1 MQAVTMAQPKSMK
14 TSKAREFQKEPMNSL
29 EAEIA
34 VTALHA
40 IGEFSVLRKLN
51 LEKETSFTQRSVQ
64 GSKIGL
70 CLDTETT
77 GLNHAEDKIIELGI
91 VAFEYDPISAEIIRV
106 TDRYNGFEDPGLPLP
121 KEIIEITG
129 ITDEMVCGQNLDDA
143 QVNMLANQ
151 AAVVIAHNAAFDR
164 KFVEARFPVFTTLPW
179 ACSVNQIDWREER
192 ISTRVLEY
200 LLFKFGLFIHAHRAL
215 DDAEGVLGI
224 LLGKLPVSKTPVFKA
239 LLNIYEEVTSKISAV
254 GAPFEKKD
262 VLKQRGYRWNDG
274 LQGGSKSWW
283 ISVPTALEKDELSW
297 LASAIYFDGSTDR
310 VEISRINAIDRFSVR
325 EK

>member
-1 MQAVTMAQPKSMK
+1 
-14 TSKAREFQKEPMNSL
+14 MNLL

-40 IGEFSVLRKLN
+40 TGEFSVLRKLN
-51 LEKETSFTQRSVQ
+51 LENETSFTNRTVQ

-91 VAFEYDPISAEIIRV
+91 VAFEFDPITAAIIRI
-106 TDRYNGFEDPGLPLP
+106 TDRYNGFEDPGRPLP

-129 ITDEMVCGQNLDDA
+129 ITDEMVRGQNLDDD
-143 QVNMLANQ
+143 QVNGLANQ
-151 AAVVIAHNAAFDR
+151 ATMVIAHNAGFDR
-164 KFVEARFPVFTTLPW
+164 KFVEARFPAFTKLPW
-179 ACSVNQIDWREER
+179 ACSVNQIDWQAER
-192 ISTRVLEY
+192 IATRVLEY

-224 LLGKLPVSKTPVFKA
+224 LLGQLPVSKSPVFKA
-239 LLNIYEEVTSKISAV
+239 LLNTYNEETSKICAV
-254 GAPFEKKD
+254 GAPFDKKD
-262 VLKQRGYRWNDG
+262 LLKQRGYRWSDG
-274 LQGGSKSWW
+274 SQGGSKAWW
-283 ISVPTALEKDELSW
+283 ISVSSVLENDELAW
-297 LASAIYFDGSTDR
+297 LASEVYSDGSTDR
-310 VEISRINAIDRFSVR
+310 LEISRLNAFDRFSVR

>member
-1 MQAVTMAQPKSMK
+1 MAASKQMK
-14 TSKAREFQKEPMNSL
+14 TSKTRDFQKEPMNSL

-40 IGEFSVLRKLN
+40 TGEFSILRKLN
-51 LEKETSFTQRSVQ
+51 LERESGFTLRSVP

-91 VAFEYDPISAEIIRV
+91 VAFEYDPVTAEIIRI
-106 TDRYNGFEDPGLPLP
+106 TDRYNGFEDPGRPLP

-129 ITDEMVCGQNLDDA
+129 ITDDMVRGQNMDDD
-143 QVNMLANQ
+143 QVNMIANQ
-151 AAVVIAHNAAFDR
+151 ATIVIAHNAGFDR
-164 KFVEARFPVFTTLPW
+164 KFVESRFPIFTTLPW
-179 ACSVNQIDWREER
+179 ACSVNQINWQAER

-200 LLFKFGLFIHAHRAL
+200 LLFKFGLFINAHRAL

-239 LLNIYEEVTSKISAV
+239 LLDTYDEVTSKISAV
-254 GAPFEKKD
+254 GAPFDKKD
-262 VLKQRGYRWNDG
+262 ILKQRGYRWNDG
-274 LQGGSKSWW
+274 SQGGCKAWW
-283 ISVPTALEKDELSW
+283 ISLPSALENEEITW
-297 LASAIYFDGSTDR
+297 LASEVYSDSSTDR
-310 VEISRINAIDRFSVR
+310 IEISRINAVDRFSVR

>member
-1 MQAVTMAQPKSMK
+1 MD
-14 TSKAREFQKEPMNSL
+14 SL

-34 VTALHA
+34 ITALHA
-40 IGEFSVLRKLN
+40 TGEFSVLRKLN
-51 LEKETSFTQRSVQ
+51 LEKETSFTHKSVQ

-91 VAFEYDPISAEIIRV
+91 VAFEFDPITAEIIRI
-106 TDRYNGFEDPGLPLP
+106 TDRYNGFEDPGRPLP

-129 ITDEMVCGQNLDDA
+129 ITDDMVREQCLDDE
-143 QVNMLANQ
+143 QVNNLANQ
-151 AAVVIAHNAAFDR
+151 ATMVIAHNAGFDR
-164 KFVEARFPVFTTLPW
+164 KFVEARFPVFATLPW
-179 ACSVNQIDWREER
+179 ACSVNQIDWQAER

-200 LLFKFGLFIHAHRAL
+200 LLFKFGLFINAHRAL

-224 LLGKLPVSKTPVFKA
+224 LLGKLPLSKTPVFKA
-239 LLNIYEEVTSKISAV
+239 LLDNYDEVASKISAV
-254 GAPFEKKD
+254 GASFDKKD
-262 VLKQRGYRWNDG
+262 ILKQRGYRWNDG
-274 LQGGSKSWW
+274 SQGGCKSWW
-283 ISVPTALEKDELSW
+283 ISVPSVLENDELNW
-297 LASAIYFDGSTDR
+297 LSSEVYSEGSTDL

>member
-1 MQAVTMAQPKSMK
+1 MASSRQMK
-14 TSKAREFQKEPMNSL
+14 TSKTRDFQKEPMNSL

-40 IGEFSVLRKLN
+40 TGEFFVLRKLN
-51 LEKETSFTQRSVQ
+51 LERESSFTLRSVV
-64 GSKIGL
+64 GTKIGI

-91 VAFEYDPISAEIIRV
+91 VAFEYDPITAEIIRI
-106 TDRYNGFEDPGLPLP
+106 TDRYNGFEDPERPLP

-129 ITDEMVCGQNLDDA
+129 INDDMVRGQHLDDD
-143 QVNMLANQ
+143 QVNRLANL
-151 AAVVIAHNAAFDR
+151 ATVVIAHNAGFDR
-164 KFVEARFPVFTTLPW
+164 KFVEARFPVFATLPW
-179 ACSVNQIDWREER
+179 ACSVNQIDWQAER

-200 LLFKFGLFIHAHRAL
+200 LLFKFGLFINAHRAL

-224 LLGKLPVSKTPVFKA
+224 LLGELPVSKTSVFKS
-239 LLNIYEEVTSKISAV
+239 LLNTYDEVSSKISAV
-254 GAPFEKKD
+254 GAPFDKKEI
-262 VLKQRGYRWNDG
+262 LKRRGYRWNDG
-274 LQGGSKSWW
+274 SQGGSKAWW
-283 ISVPTALEKDELSW
+283 TSVPSLLENEELAW
-297 LASAIYFDGSTDR
+297 LASEVYSDSSTDR